1 MFATRSGA
9 AVAVAA
15 AAPAAAGRI
24 AAIVPVLDEERR
36 LAPCLEGL
44 VAQDASLAQIV
55 VVDGGSRDGTRELV
69 RTFAARDPRVVL
81 VDAAPVPAGWNGK
94 AWGLAS
100 GLAASDPGT
109 AWIVTIDAD
118 VRPGPHLA
126 PSLLAHAVRTRL
138 DAFSA
143 APLLE
148 LSGAAEALL
157 HPALLATIVYRFGL
171 PGNVARTPQ
180 EVQANGQCFL
190 AKRSWLVRTQAFAA
204 ARRSRCDDVTI
215 VRTLVAAGAR
225 VGFYEGSALASVSMY
240 AGFRECWRN
249 WPRSLGMRDAMLSDR
264 AFAASM
270 AVAFFAGALPP
281 AVVAATLATGGAT
294 GTFFFRTNLVLTLA
308 RLGVLAGMRRAY
320 GRVAPT
326 YWLSPLFDILAIARI
341 LAASLD
347 AAPTWRGRT
356 LVSER
361 KAA

>member
-1 MFATRSGA
+1 MFATRSGI
-9 AVAVAA
+9 AVAVTEV
-15 AAPAAAGRI
+15 APGNGESI

-36 LAPCLEGL
+36 LGPCLEGL
-44 VAQDASLAQIV
+44 IAQGSSLVQIV

-81 VDAAPVPAGWNGK
+81 LDAAPIPNGWNGK

-100 GLAASDPGT
+100 GLAASDPGAT
-109 AWIVTIDAD
+109 WLVTIDAD
-118 VRPGPHLA
+118 VRPGPHLV
-126 PSLLAHAVRTRL
+126 PSLLAHAERTGL

-148 LSGAAEALL
+148 LSGGAEALL
-157 HPALLATIVYRFGL
+157 HPALLATLVYRFGL
-171 PGNVARTPQ
+171 PGNVARTPRA
-180 EVQANGQCFL
+180 VQANGQCFV
-190 AKRSWLVRTQAFAA
+190 ATRSELVRTQAFAA

-225 VGFYEGSALASVSMY
+225 VGFFEGSALASVSMY
-240 AGFRECWRN
+240 DGLRDCWRN
-249 WPRSLGMRDAMLSDR
+249 WPRSLGMRDPMLTGA
-264 AFAASM
+264 AFAGSIG
-270 AVAFFAGALPP
+270 VAFFAGALPL
-281 AVVAATLATGGAT
+281 AIVAWTLARGRSTE
-294 GTFFFRTNLVLTLA
+294 TFFFRTNLVLAFA

-326 YWLSPLFDILAIARI
+326 YWLSPLVDLIAIARI
-341 LAASLD
+341 VVASLD
-347 AAPTWRGRT
+347 PAPTWRGRT